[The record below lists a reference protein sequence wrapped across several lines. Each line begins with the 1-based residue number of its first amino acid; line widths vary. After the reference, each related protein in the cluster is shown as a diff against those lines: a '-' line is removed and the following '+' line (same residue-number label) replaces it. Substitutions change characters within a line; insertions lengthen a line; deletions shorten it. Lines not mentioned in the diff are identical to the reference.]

1 MLFFSD
7 FTQELRNFKPIST
20 NKYKMKI
27 EIKLQS
33 IKCLQFTMMLVVS
46 VMKKPDITRI
56 SFRKFQALYFDSTI
70 VSMF

>member
-1 MLFFSD
+1 
-7 FTQELRNFKPIST
+7 
-20 NKYKMKI
+20 MKI

-46 VMKKPDITRI
+46 VMKKPDITRM
-56 SFRKFQALYFDSTI
+56 SFRKFQAIYFDSTI